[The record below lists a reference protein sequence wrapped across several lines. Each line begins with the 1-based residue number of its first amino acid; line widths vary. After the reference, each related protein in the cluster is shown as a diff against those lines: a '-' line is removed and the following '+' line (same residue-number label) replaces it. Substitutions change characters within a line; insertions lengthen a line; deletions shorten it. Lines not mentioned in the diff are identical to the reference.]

1 VSLWAWGVATAT
13 LGAGIAFTG
22 AFMELTSPT
31 SNGGVTAGLM
41 IGIWGGLMMLMG
53 VAR

>member
-1 VSLWAWGVATAT
+1 MSLWAWGVATAT

-41 IGIWGGLMMLMG
+41 IGIWGAMIMVMG
-53 VAR
+53 AVR